1 MKKFTGLPS
10 LNAIPA
16 KLRYIALL
24 LIGVMLLGG
33 VFRHQY
39 EAWRTV
45 TYVIPPGVGAGQ
57 ATLAIPNEINLTVG
71 IKDTLV
77 IVNQDNVAHTF
88 GPYWVG
94 PASTFR
100 HRFRRP
106 EVYQAACTFHQ
117 DKQMRVVINPAPWT
131 QVF

>member
-1 MKKFTGLPS
+1 MKKFIGLPS

-39 EAWRTV
+39 EVWRTV

-57 ATLAIPNEINLTVG
+57 G
-71 IKDTLV
+71 
-77 IVNQDNVAHTF
+77 
-88 GPYWVG
+88 
-94 PASTFR
+94 
-100 HRFRRP
+100 
-106 EVYQAACTFHQ
+106 
-117 DKQMRVVINPAPWT
+117 NPGYSK
-131 QVF
+131 